1 MKHAPLFALSIAF
14 LGCAGAEPTPVAPTA
29 PVVDL
34 DQKPPPAPAPV
45 ASAAPKAAPPAEAD
59 KKPDADKGEEE
70 GAQFGMIGLL
80 NAGAGGDPNDPNV
93 AKGNMWGADIG
104 DAFGAGGLGLVGV
117 GGGGGRGEG
126 IGLGSIGTLGHGAGT
141 GQGYGVGSGRLGGTR
156 RTKPPQ
162 VRMGATTVSGR
173 LPPEVVQRI
182 VRQNFGRFRLCYENG
197 LRNNPKLEGK
207 VTVKFTIE
215 RDGSVSGVADGGSAM
230 PDKGVS
236 ACVLRAFP
244 GLSFPQPEGGKVI
257 VTYPIMFSPGGEERP
272 DYGTLTVPRTQT
284 QPRDAAKPSSPQ
296 AAKKP

>member
-182 VRQNFGRFRLCYENG
+182 VRQNFGRYRLCYENA
-197 LRNNPKLEGK
+197 LRTDPKVQGR
-207 VTVKFTIE
+207 VTVKFVI
-215 RDGSVSGVADGGSAM
+215 DSGGAVRTASDGGSDV
-230 PDKGVS
+230 PDQGMI
-236 ACVLRAFP
+236 ACVVRGFGNLM
-244 GLSFPQPEGGKVI
+244 FPQPEGGEVTVI
-257 VTYPIMFSPGGEERP
+257 YPIIFAPGTP
-272 DYGTLTVPRTQT
+272 
-284 QPRDAAKPSSPQ
+284 
-296 AAKKP
+296 